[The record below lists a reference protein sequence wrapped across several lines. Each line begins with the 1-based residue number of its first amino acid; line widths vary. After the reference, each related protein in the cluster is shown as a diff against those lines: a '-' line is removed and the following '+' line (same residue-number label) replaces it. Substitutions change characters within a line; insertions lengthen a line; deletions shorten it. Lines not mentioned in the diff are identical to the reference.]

1 MTKDEALDLAL
12 EALEIMTQPVKTN
25 DETTKY
31 KAVKKAITALREALA
46 EQPAQ
51 KRPQNCGTSY
61 CSCIECVMEPA
72 QQEPPCKTGGQCT
85 SKCQQCA
92 VPEPVARYC
101 CHSCF
106 KACGGVMLD
115 RMILCSECGNKR
127 CPKASDHR
135 LDCTSS
141 NDLGQPGSVYTT
153 PPAQPALVEPLEYW
167 NAVEGW
173 VKIDEVREHFDSV
186 GCGTIYKTA
195 GDGRVP
201 LTAAQRQWVG
211 LTDEERKFVR
221 NSVGYNQFVTA
232 GEYAEHVQK
241 ATEAKL
247 KERNV

>member
-1 MTKDEALDLAL
+1 LAL
-12 EALEIMTQPVKTN
+12 KALEIMTQPVKTN

-31 KAVKKAITALREALA
+31 KAVTKAITALRKALA

-72 QQEPPCKTGGQCT
+72 QQEPPCKTGGQCI

-92 VPEPVARYC
+92 VQEPVAWVCYGAPGKRDID
-101 CHSCF
+101 F
-106 KACGGVMLD
+106 EEAD
-115 RMILCSECGNKR
+115 INKL
-127 CPKASDHR
+127 PIGTQ
-135 LDCTSS
+135 L
-141 NDLGQPGSVYTT
+141 YTT
-153 PPAQPALVEPLEYW
+153 PPAQPAPVEPLEYW

-173 VKIDEVREHFDSV
+173 VKIDEVRKHFDSV

-211 LTDEERKFVR
+211 LTDEEYVHITDTVFHQGHGLVA
-221 NSVGYNQFVTA
+221 YYLA
-232 GEYAEHVQK
+232 I
-241 ATEAKL
+241 EAKL
-247 KERNV
+247 KELNT